1 MHYKGHR
8 TAKRHVDVLISSSS
22 KFKVDVPHVDVMS
35 CKLGQGVVCMRLPY
49 PERKQTKANQIQR
62 DREPSIKGVYLIE
75 NNLLASRS
83 GSGSARARRP
93 SESRSGH
100 PRELVGAHY
109 SYSFS
114 VRIPTRG

>member
-1 MHYKGHR
+1 
-8 TAKRHVDVLISSSS
+8 
-22 KFKVDVPHVDVMS
+22 
-35 CKLGQGVVCMRLPY
+35 MRLPY

-75 NNLLASRS
+75 NNLYLGAGPAPGAHLSR
-83 GSGSARARRP
+83 GAEWTP
-93 SESRSGH
+93 S
-100 PRELVGAHY
+100 PRELVGAQY